1 MKKLILLCFLGFF
14 LFNSSSK
21 AQSFAVSEIVP
32 DKFPNVAAFFSAY
45 DHVGQHYQSLT
56 SADFVVTDN
65 GLVIP
70 NELVEI
76 RCEKDAPVSVVLVLD
91 RSSSMQDRVDG
102 VSKWSWAV
110 DAAKTFINTIDLGA
124 ESQIAI
130 TSFAGTSSIIS
141 PFLRNKK
148 WLLDSLNKPI
158 QIVGGTNFNVAFLD
172 DYTGAIYLLKD
183 APPHHKRAIVF
194 LSDGAHESQGATLR
208 MKDIIDEMND
218 NNIQLF
224 SITLLSDR
232 SSDLENMSKMTGGRY
247 VMVGTKH
254 ELDNI
259 YKSFAET
266 ISYKEHCQIIWTNPD
281 ICDTVE
287 TSRRVSIRFVILG
300 MTVNKQYL
308 VPFENI
314 VYVDSDKSIIDFDN
328 PDIGSYTER
337 TVTIT
342 PRLKNLTTR
351 DIRIVPAGYFKVV
364 DWGDG
369 VGNQP
374 NYDFIMP
381 VNVPRKITIRFTPQN
396 EKTYRQAALV
406 VDGLP
411 CALEVDLF
419 GGFQRIKLE
428 DPKKADVFSKC
439 EAIEINWSG
448 VTDETEVD
456 IYYSIDNGIVWT
468 LVTTKVTGG
477 SYTWYPDFK
486 AANIK
491 VKVRVSD
498 KFTHKFAKSFG
509 GKTDVIP
516 TSIDVSYN
524 NLYIYMSGFFE
535 GTMTIGNKT
544 LTSIGKKDFF
554 LAKFDSDGNLV
565 WARSDGGFQHD
576 DIAYGVTVDED
587 GNAFVIGTAY
597 AGVKFGNTSP
607 IFPISNVPYFFIA
620 KYSSMGDFL
629 NLNYLGGV
637 KDYEDF
643 RPIPEKVSFYRV
655 YGEQPKIYVEGRYTG
670 QYSDYL
676 INKSLP
682 QSPNASAFTAVFNER
697 LNLIDLTNKRMNNII
712 YTSKTAFDSDFNQ
725 YQTGDFS
732 GSIKIGDINLQSLG
746 GKDSFLSKYGKLP
759 VSESISDEFVI
770 EQPQLSF
777 SVPIVNFPDCTW
789 GDSLEIVITGFIVN
803 KSKLPTKITGTE
815 IRDFGQTE
823 MYLDFELLTDLIDVA
838 LNPGESIEVKFKFR
852 PAYLNLRRAEFVVTG
867 ECMNDIKIEL
877 AGNGICGGI
886 VREEYDF
893 GEVNLN
899 KTVTDTIF
907 CAFKNNSNYRV
918 FIDPKI
924 RGAHIFDYIISF
936 PDYVTRINNRIKVD
950 PDECIDVIISFTP
963 REMDERIADLN
974 FFVESPCKNAVT
986 ALKGF
991 GISADVR
998 VTSFDWERQ
1007 RVNGTYNGEIRI
1019 RNNSNGIE
1027 YIDDIK
1033 FADNDGGAFTFN
1045 LQSQLPF
1052 SIAANGEER
1061 IPVTFNPT
1069 QEIDYEK
1076 EILVTVRSKTANLVS
1091 TLQGTGYLPKL
1102 IATWQCGESVVVGQS
1117 TTAKLRI
1124 ENPSKSSDLS
1134 INEIYF
1140 LLQNTEYAWESGSN
1154 PTNLT
1159 IAMEDILEIP
1169 VTFTPASGSDHLN
1182 TIIIMADNY
1191 DAQFTEEWREN
1202 RLSTDCDGINLT
1214 YLEQSAFGNKLICS
1228 DNENS
1233 LTITNT
1239 SKDSDIILYFTSHT
1253 FIGDMGFSINQ
1264 TDDVIVK
1271 GGENFTFK
1279 IRFEPK
1285 RIGSYMSTLKIPNS
1299 ASIPIEVELTG
1310 SAGELT
1316 IQPDKAEYTFDA
1328 GKIFDYN
1335 VFLKLPNLN
1344 NDALQSLKLTISF
1357 DNSVIRYINNSF
1369 KSELNTNPANG
1380 DYWVWDKVDYLGFGQ
1395 LELTGSGNV
1404 TSTQSFEAFKIQFMT
1419 LLNDMGQSPI
1429 FATLDY
1435 DCYTAVNNLSV
1446 VNINEVCFN
1455 DNRIIYTA
1463 SAIRFFLGNPSPN
1476 PALTDF
1482 KINYGIAFETEVK
1495 LNIFDVEGNLV
1506 MSLVDGILKAANYEI
1521 ILNTSDFNSGVYFIK
1536 LEAGPFNETKSIMI
1550 AK

>member
-1 MKKLILLCFLGFF
+1 MKKLILLCFLGLI

-45 DHVGQHYQSLT
+45 DFQGQHYTSLT
-56 SADFVVTDN
+56 PADFVVTDN

-70 NELVEI
+70 NELIEI
-76 RCEKDAPVSVVLVLD
+76 NCEVDAPVSVVLVLD

-102 VSKWSWAV
+102 ESKWSWAI
-110 DAAKTFINTIDLGA
+110 DAAKTFINTIDLGL

-130 TSFAGTSSIIS
+130 TSFAGTASIIS
-141 PFLRNKK
+141 PFSREKK
-148 WLLDSLNKPI
+148 ALLDSLKKPI

-172 DYTGAIYLLKD
+172 EIAGAIHLLQD
-183 APPHHKRAIVF
+183 APPGHKRAIVF
-194 LSDGAHESQGATLR
+194 LSDGAHESQGTALK
-208 MKDIIDEMND
+208 MDKIIADMND

-224 SITLLSDR
+224 SITLLSDK
-232 SSDLENMSKMTGGRY
+232 SNDLEYMSKMTGGRY
-247 VMVGTKH
+247 VMVGTRND
-254 ELDNI
+254 LNNI

-266 ISYKEHCQIIWTNPD
+266 ISFKVHCQIIWTNPD

-287 TSRRVSIRFVILG
+287 TSRSVSIYFVPLK
-300 MTVNKQYL
+300 MSVQKKYL
-308 VPFENI
+308 VPYENI
-314 VYVDSDKSIIDFDN
+314 VYVDSDTDLIDFDN
-328 PDIGSYTER
+328 PDIGSYIER

-351 DIRIVPAGYFKVV
+351 DIRIVPLGFFKVV

-381 VNVPRKITIRFTPQN
+381 VNVPRKITIRFTPQD
-396 EKTYRQAALV
+396 EKIYRQAALV

-428 DPKKADVFSKC
+428 EPNRADVFSKC
-439 EAIEINWSG
+439 DAIEINWSG
-448 VTDETEVD
+448 VTNETEVD
-456 IYYSIDNGIVWT
+456 IYYSIDNGKVWT
-468 LVTTKVTGG
+468 LISTKVTGG
-477 SYTWYPDFK
+477 SYIWYPDFK
-486 AANIK
+486 SANVK

-509 GKTDVIP
+509 GKTDVIS
-516 TSIDVSYN
+516 TCIDASYN

-535 GTMTIGNKT
+535 GSMTIGSKT

-554 LAKFDSDGNLV
+554 LAKFDSDGNLI

-576 DIAYGVTVDED
+576 DIAYGVSVDED
-587 GNAFVIGTAY
+587 GNAYVIGTAY
-597 AGVKFGNTSP
+597 AGVKFGNSSP

-637 KDYEDF
+637 KDFENF

-655 YGEQPKIYVEGRYTG
+655 YGEQPKIFVEGSYTG
-670 QYSDYL
+670 QYSDYI

-682 QSPNASAFTAVFNER
+682 QFPNARPFTAVFNER
-697 LNLIDLTNKRMNNII
+697 LNLIDLTQNKISNII

-725 YQTGDFS
+725 YQTGDFA
-732 GSIKIGDINLQSLG
+732 GSIKIGEINLQSLG

-759 VSESISDEFVI
+759 VSESVSDEFVI

-789 GDSLEIVITGFIVN
+789 GDSLEILATGLIKN
-803 KSKLPTKITGTE
+803 DSKLPTKITGAE
-815 IRDFGQTE
+815 IRDFASTD
-823 MYLDFELLTDLIDVA
+823 MYLDFELMTDLIDVV

-852 PAYLNLRRAEFVVTG
+852 PAYLNLRRAEFVVSG
-867 ECMNDIKIEL
+867 ECMNDIKTEL
-877 AGNGICGGI
+877 SGNGICGGL
-886 VREEYDF
+886 VLEEYDF

-907 CAFKNNSNYRV
+907 CAFKNNSSYRV

-924 RGAHIFDYIISF
+924 RGAHLLDYAISF
-936 PDYVTRINNRIKVD
+936 PDYVTRTNNRIKVE
-950 PDECIDVIISFTP
+950 PGECIDVIISFTP

-986 ALKGF
+986 VLKGF

-1007 RVNGTYNGEIRI
+1007 RVNGTYNGEIVI

-1027 YIDDIK
+1027 YIDDIQ

-1045 LQSQLPF
+1045 LQTQLPF
-1052 SIAANGEER
+1052 SLAANGEER
-1061 IPVTFNPT
+1061 IPVTFYPI

-1076 EILVTVRSKTANLVS
+1076 EILVTVRSKTTNLKS
-1091 TLQGTGYLPKL
+1091 TLNGTGYLPKL

-1117 TTAKLRI
+1117 TTAKLI
-1124 ENPSKSSDLS
+1124 IQNPSKSSDLT

-1140 LLQNTEYAWESGSN
+1140 LLQNTEYVWESGAN

-1169 VTFTPASGSDHLN
+1169 VTFTPAVGSDHLN

-1191 DAQFTEEWREN
+1191 DAQFADEWREN
-1202 RLSTDCDGINLT
+1202 RLSTDCDGINLS
-1214 YLEQSAFGNKLICS
+1214 YVEQSAFGNKMICS
-1228 DNENS
+1228 ESENS
-1233 LTITNT
+1233 ITITNT
-1239 SKDSDIILYFTSHT
+1239 SKDSDIILYFSSHT
-1253 FIGDMGFSINQ
+1253 IAGDLGFSINQ
-1264 TDDVIVK
+1264 TDDVIVG

-1285 RIGSYMSTLKIPNS
+1285 RIGSYMSTLTIPNS
-1299 ASIPIEVELTG
+1299 ASIPIEVLLTG

-1316 IQPDKAEYTFDA
+1316 IQPEKTEYTFDP
-1328 GKIFDYN
+1328 GKVFDYN

-1344 NDALQSLKLTISF
+1344 NSSLQSLKITISF
-1357 DNSVIRYINNSF
+1357 DNSVIRFINNSF
-1369 KSELNTNPANG
+1369 ISQLNTNPANG
-1380 DYWVWDKVDYLGFGQ
+1380 DYWVWDDIDYLGFGQ

-1419 LLNDMGQSPI
+1419 LLNDMGQTPI

-1435 DCYTAVNNLSV
+1435 DCYTSVNNLSV

-1455 DNRIIYTA
+1455 DNRIIYTS
-1463 SAIRFFLGNPSPN
+1463 SAVRFFLANPSPN

-1482 KINYGIAFETEVK
+1482 KINYGIAFETDVK
-1495 LNIFDVEGNLV
+1495 LNILDVEGNVV
-1506 MSLVDGILKAANYEI
+1506 MNLVDGILKAANYQVV
-1521 ILNTSDFNSGVYFIK
+1521 LSTSDFNSGVYFIK
-1536 LEAGPFNETKSIMI
+1536 LEAGPFIESKSIMI